1 MDLLQVVRITI
12 TIRHHRH
19 LEIVVFLF
27 KLILSLVDGLE
38 FLSESDLH
46 GVLLNECYEFLL
58 AQLEVLLYQ
67 VLHREEGLA
76 QGFQV
81 LHGV

>member
-12 TIRHHRH
+12 TVRHHRH

-46 GVLLNECYEFLL
+46 GVLLDEGYEFLL
-58 AQLEVLLYQ
+58 AQLEVLLDEI
-67 VLHREEGLA
+67 LHGEERLA
-76 QGFQV
+76 ESLEV
-81 LHGV
+81 LHGI